1 MDRKMKSH
9 KSLPPMVKGK
19 IYGYLKFTVDEII
32 WSKRS
37 FGEIKIFAC
46 WWGETTDTARFRPA
60 DITENLVKLERETT
74 VVYAIR
80 TNMSLFEEY
89 IKNCECVNLSIV
101 TEENDTVVGTSRIT
115 NLLEIFEFKPLFK
128 YIPIISND
136 GNDIGKIHVSM
147 KLECTPHSFLDVEL
161 KTSRPQNEDEFNCI
175 SLPITGGSF
184 KRNRKDTMNDEYDDA
199 YKKFSSEG
207 NETYKSI
214 LKSRR
219 TKFRAPFERD
229 DNETMDKLVAR
240 AIAKAQKLRGAIL
253 RETCN
258 EEVSDFDDSLRFHV
272 PTGDGTT
279 KLRERYLDSDA
290 SNFDERKVLRMLRS
304 SMSPTLN
311 FVDCFASDDRSRSY
325 EPGNEDATP
334 ENACLREMNSSLGD
348 RRCLKEELRT
358 KGRETSQSN
367 PVNYIRV
374 FVESFAL
381 SPAGYRRV
389 KSSASSHNDGTLS
402 SATYFVRYN
411 VPFGRIERKEQKS
424 RKENRHVSVRSRK
437 QTNRV
442 IYFDHDGIYRI
453 SKLKSCAESYCI
465 RFKTFIRH
473 LDRKSSTELG
483 TGTVYVN
490 DTTTRNEHWSTARNL
505 IIANRG
511 IKIGELSVI
520 VEFGTDPVYFANR
533 CVVSSVASSKENV
546 SIGETRRVCGKD
558 ETNENMERKR
568 ATEIR
573 SKMIIKG
580 LPTCTD
586 KDANEQK
593 IDAKDRENNV
603 ADKKILLHGLVYVPE
618 GKELPESSTY
628 LICRAF
634 RKEDKSRS
642 QICTDT
648 KNPSYRF
655 CQVTTDSPFYV
666 AYVARYVAIRRSNFL
681 YVLQLVP
688 LVRDSDMLDRIKDN
702 YVVIEVHYENNDVDN
717 LLGLTRLPV
726 HRLYMAYRDQR
737 ALPRLLLSK
746 YPVVSVDGWV
756 PIIDPITG
764 RSCGELLA
772 LVALGTAEQI
782 DALLSEASRGLRDI
796 VAFNDEALIG
806 SENIPNCARNMRQV
820 LRCNARESESN
831 GEPSSYS
838 KSDDRV
844 YYAINITKEK
854 TLSDIKSQECQTDV
868 STVKELKLN
877 EKSQKESPNSEN
889 SVLRAASYGR
899 STQLFDANKTNADRI
914 VRTDCEMDLEEK
926 TQANVPERVLR
937 TNVEYTFDA
946 SFDESDS
953 GSCVR
958 HNFRLPTETYR
969 SVGVGAEYD
978 EAVNQRLNS
987 NRNGTE
993 CVPSPTTTI
1002 RTEKET
1008 MDSTCD
1014 GTTFRAIVEI
1024 ECALHLPEI
1033 EKNSETIAPSTYV
1046 SFQANKRDPS
1056 KQLNSYM
1063 ITNVFPHSC
1072 DPKWNWKCD
1081 TELSVELLLHG
1092 GKRLILKIWNIFD
1105 ANTSMQVNLEKD
1117 TVIGFS
1123 AVDLTSLLDGFP
1135 TVSGWFHIMDFAGKC
1150 NGQIKVCVT
1159 PLDNLSLLEKSSKLK
1174 ATRIST
1180 CNVSRLSWSSLS
1192 HIHETYSD
1200 DTDKNDVTFV
1210 RGEDKSAYQ
1219 ENRSNDS
1226 ITCNN
1231 LEDASTSFLSLSL
1244 KQKLIELDE
1253 ITKRLKS
1260 RLRDVTSAAFQDDFE
1275 NEFELNEANGD
1286 NDINDRKGASTEPD
1300 KRSKEN
1306 HNVPGENEILNRS
1319 PKPPCSDSKELYNFE
1334 TIESG
1339 KSSKVSDSRT
1349 KQNLSNDNYRP
1360 QCRNKRLIQDIK
1372 LLEKSCS
1379 DYPERGTK
1387 THINC
1392 LLDKLSSQLPLR
1404 VRSTRGMSAKRNI
1417 NDLLVS
1423 LQECNNDVEENVK
1436 RYNPQ
1441 LEAYTVL
1448 AQTESANNEQHDDG
1462 RTTSPSTDRD
1472 GLCEHQISPESFAPS
1487 EMSNKM
1493 SMLIREELVTEEN
1506 NDTSKCDDLTTYL
1519 VASNVR
1525 HMDLNDIVN
1534 PLLYQ
1539 HLVPDLCY
1547 SKAVSSDDE
1556 AVERLDDRYVRIF
1569 TKLIN
1574 STLHEADSFVEIDA
1588 SYPSENAEDFR
1599 TKPSEE
1605 PENIDDRIDLNVLSK
1620 SISDDLLAS
1629 NDTESTTTISLE
1641 KLPIKSID
1649 AEMLE
1654 NGRLVSSQIS
1664 IPVLSRQAPDGGN
1677 PAEDTTVK
1685 PSTA

>member
-290 SNFDERKVLRMLRS
+290 SNFDERKVL
-304 SMSPTLN
+304 
-311 FVDCFASDDRSRSY
+311 
-325 EPGNEDATP
+325 
-334 ENACLREMNSSLGD
+334 
-348 RRCLKEELRT
+348 
-358 KGRETSQSN
+358 Q
-367 PVNYIRV
+367 
-374 FVESFAL
+374 
-381 SPAGYRRV
+381 
-389 KSSASSHNDGTLS
+389 
-402 SATYFVRYN
+402 
-411 VPFGRIERKEQKS
+411 
-424 RKENRHVSVRSRK
+424 
-437 QTNRV
+437 
-442 IYFDHDGIYRI
+442 
-453 SKLKSCAESYCI
+453 
-465 RFKTFIRH
+465 
-473 LDRKSSTELG
+473 
-483 TGTVYVN
+483 
-490 DTTTRNEHWSTARNL
+490 
-505 IIANRG
+505 
-511 IKIGELSVI
+511 
-520 VEFGTDPVYFANR
+520 
-533 CVVSSVASSKENV
+533 
-546 SIGETRRVCGKD
+546 
-558 ETNENMERKR
+558 
-568 ATEIR
+568 
-573 SKMIIKG
+573 G

-746 YPVVSVDGWV
+746 VQNFQPIRNRESIRIIFFYAFQFQYPVVSVDGWV

>member
-437 QTNRV
+437 QTNR
-442 IYFDHDGIYRI
+442 
-453 SKLKSCAESYCI
+453 E
-465 RFKTFIRH
+465 
-473 LDRKSSTELG
+473 
-483 TGTVYVN
+483 
-490 DTTTRNEHWSTARNL
+490 
-505 IIANRG
+505 
-511 IKIGELSVI
+511 
-520 VEFGTDPVYFANR
+520 
-533 CVVSSVASSKENV
+533 
-546 SIGETRRVCGKD
+546 
-558 ETNENMERKR
+558 
-568 ATEIR
+568 
-573 SKMIIKG
+573 G

-746 YPVVSVDGWV
+746 VQNFQPIRNRESIRIIFFYAFQFQYPVVSVDGWV